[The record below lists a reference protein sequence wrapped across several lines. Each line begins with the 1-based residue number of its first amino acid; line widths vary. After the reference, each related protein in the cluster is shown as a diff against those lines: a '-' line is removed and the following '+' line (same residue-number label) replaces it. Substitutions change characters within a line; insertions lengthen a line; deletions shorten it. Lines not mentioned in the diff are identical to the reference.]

1 MPQKDKSKKSETVA
15 PNHLAINKIK
25 STISEMVVDHTSNRN
40 MLTKRILSTSHW
52 NEIDELLEAN
62 SMKIDVHTYLFC
74 YTRFF

>member
-52 NEIDELLEAN
+52 NEIDELRCEQTAWKLAGE
-62 SMKIDVHTYLFC
+62 TYIPLL
-74 YTRFF
+74 